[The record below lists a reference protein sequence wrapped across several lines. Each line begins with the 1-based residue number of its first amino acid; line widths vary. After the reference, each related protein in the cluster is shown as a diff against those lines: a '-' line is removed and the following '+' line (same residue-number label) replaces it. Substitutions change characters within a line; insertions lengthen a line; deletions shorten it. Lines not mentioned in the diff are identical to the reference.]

1 MTEQKKILNNNR
13 LKEIRLKNKRTQ
25 KDLAKFLGVSEQAI
39 AYYEQAKREPSIS
52 TWEKLA
58 SYFNVPTSYLMGV
71 SNDINGWEE
80 WSKNTGYTVQ
90 QIKNEIARLIK
101 TKRLDEKAGIQY
113 QIGQAV
119 KSLDSASYSTTQG
132 VQHEL
137 VFQLT
142 SLIFKV
148 SEAFLEPIDE
158 KNMSLEEIAKANSNR
173 KVRKDMD
180 EKAYKEIIDALVTAR
195 NKIGQ
200 IPINTRYL

>member
-1 MTEQKKILNNNR
+1 MNR
-13 LKEIRLKNKRTQ
+13 LRELRQKNNLTLKELGQ
-25 KDLAKFLGVSEQAI
+25 KTGMANNTLSQ
-39 AYYEQAKREPSIS
+39 YETGKREPKLE
-52 TWEKLA
+52 TWNKLA
-58 SYFNVPTSYLMGV
+58 EYFNVPTSYLMGLSDDV
-71 SNDINGWEE
+71 NGWKE
-80 WSKNTGYTVQ
+80 WAENTGYSVK
-90 QIKNEIARLIK
+90 QIKDEIQRLVE
-101 TKRLDEKAGIQY
+101 TKRLDSSTNIQH
-113 QIGQAV
+113 QIDQAV

-142 SLIFKV
+142 SLISKV
-148 SEAFLEPIDE
+148 NGAFLEPIDK

-200 IPINTRYL
+200 IPIDTRYL

>member
-1 MTEQKKILNNNR
+1 MNR
-13 LKEIRLKNKRTQ
+13 IKELREKNSLTLRGLGKEINMSSSRISQ
-25 KDLAKFLGVSEQAI
+25 
-39 AYYEQAKREPSIS
+39 YETGKREPKLE
-52 TWEKLA
+52 TWNKLA
-58 SYFNVPTSYLMGV
+58 EYFNVPTSYLMGLSDDV
-71 SNDINGWEE
+71 NGWKE
-80 WSKNTGYTVQ
+80 WAENTGYSVK
-90 QIKNEIARLIK
+90 QIKDEIQRLIK
-101 TKRLDEKAGIQY
+101 TKRLDSSTNIQH
-113 QIGQAV
+113 QIDQAV

-142 SLIFKV
+142 SLISKV
-148 SEAFLEPIDE
+148 NGAFLEPIDK

-200 IPINTRYL
+200 IPIDTRYL